1 MDVIQKEM
9 DEQLSAKD
17 PDRLLKIFNGVNE
30 GSEMELPFDEPVAM
44 KANVISNF
52 LESLEAQERNSGPV
66 TTMLSE
72 ESTLNS
78 KK

>member
-1 MDVIQKEM
+1 M
-9 DEQLSAKD
+9 DEQLSVKD
-17 PDRLLKIFNGVNE
+17 PDRLLKIFDYSNE

-66 TTMLSE
+66 TTMFSE
-72 ESTLNS
+72 ESTLNW